1 MRMKKYLNL
10 LFCLTLLFCIQS
22 KVFAGAIDKTISA
35 SGINKDSVSVSVKD
49 VTTGKSV
56 YKLNDK
62 KSSMPASTLKLVTLS
77 ASLDTLGNDYK
88 YSTKLYKNTN
98 NELFLVLSADPFLS
112 SSDLKYLIKTA
123 KDKNIISPKNI
134 YIDDYIFD
142 NKEWGEGWQWDD
154 DLNPLMPKFSSYNLD
169 KNLLDIIISPTTKD
183 APANIYVT
191 KFYPVTFMNLI
202 TTGSKNDIK
211 ISRNNHISPD
221 IINAEGTIKEQ
232 TKKQIPINHP
242 KRYFILR
249 LEEAIRDQKMDY
261 YGNFTQKKLPK
272 SNVYLV
278 AQVDHPIEDVI
289 EPVLTNSSNFVAETV
304 FKTAGAKFTN
314 NTGSL
319 EHSQQ
324 MLRAYFDKLKL
335 DYSDIKIVDGSGV
348 SKNNIVTSDF
358 MSEFLVKRADDTDFI
373 KSLPTSGEGTLSNRM
388 LYFKD
393 NLHAKTG
400 TLSDVSCI
408 AGYITSRSG
417 KTYAFDIMINDPKTK
432 ITDKK
437 SLEEY
442 ILRDIYTKY

>member
-1 MRMKKYLNL
+1 MKKYLNL

-49 VTTGKSV
+49 VTTGKTV